1 LTSAGPI
8 FTILELGGLQR
19 WSQPCC
25 DNEKKK
31 KGALLEQ
38 RTANSEYQKT
48 NIFVMM
54 NPLKRLA
61 GQTAVYGFSSV
72 LGRILGYL
80 LVPLYTRVFL
90 PGEYGTV
97 NVFYAY
103 ASFLMVILTYGME
116 TSFFRFHE
124 SEDNKDKVFSSGV
137 ISLLVSSLVFL
148 FLASVFA
155 QPIARWIEYAGHKEY
170 VIWFAWMLSLDAM
183 SAIPFARLRSQ
194 NKAARFATIKF
205 IGIFINIGLNL
216 FFLLLC
222 PWLSAHLN
230 EGLFTKIL
238 YLIYRPDWHIEYI
251 FISNLIA
258 SAVTLLLL
266 IPEYRVI
273 HWQIDKKL
281 WRRMIIYAFPL
292 LFAGMAG
299 MINETFDRL
308 LLRYLLP
315 AGISSYQVGIYSA
328 CYKISILMT
337 IFIQAYK
344 YAAEPFFFAQAKEK
358 DAKLVYARI
367 MDYFIITVS
376 LIFLATMLFLDDFIL
391 RLLVGKKYWEGQKVI
406 PILMMA
412 NLFLG
417 VYYNLSIWY
426 KLTSKTYWG
435 AWLSVI
441 GAVITL
447 ALNFWWI
454 PLSADHLIYGY
465 LGSAWA
471 TFICYGSMM
480 ILSYFIGQK
489 FFPVPY
495 NVFKFGGY
503 LGLAVLLYIV
513 GKFVPIESL
522 FARIVFHSFLLLIFG
537 GIVWLIER
545 RTLAKS
551 L

>member
-1 LTSAGPI
+1 
-8 FTILELGGLQR
+8 
-19 WSQPCC
+19 
-25 DNEKKK
+25 
-31 KGALLEQ
+31 
-38 RTANSEYQKT
+38 
-48 NIFVMM
+48 M

-61 GQTAVYGFSSV
+61 GQTAVYGLPSI

-80 LVPLYTRVFL
+80 LVPLYTRVFW
-90 PGEYGTV
+90 PGDYGTV

-116 TSFFRFHE
+116 TAFFRFNE
-124 SEDNKDKVFSSGV
+124 AEENKEKVFSAGMV
-137 ISLLVSSLVFL
+137 SLVVSSLVFL
-148 FLASVFA
+148 FLTSVFA
-155 QPIARWIEYAGHKEY
+155 QTIARWIEYPDHKEY
-170 VIWFAWMLSLDAM
+170 VIWFAWMLSLDAL
-183 SAIPFARLRSQ
+183 SAIPFAKLRSQ
-194 NKAARFATIKF
+194 NKARRFATIKF
-205 IGIFINIGLNL
+205 INIFINIGLNL

-222 PWLSAHLN
+222 PYLMNHFK
-230 EGLFTKIL
+230 EGPVTKIIHL
-238 YLIYRPDWHIEYI
+238 VYRDDWRIEYI

-258 SAVTLLLL
+258 SAATLILL
-266 IPEYRVI
+266 IPQYTGLR
-273 HWQIDKKL
+273 WQIDKKL

-299 MINETFDRL
+299 MVNETFDRL

-315 AGISSYQVGIYSA
+315 ENVSSYQVGIYSA

-358 DAKLVYARI
+358 DAKMVYAKI

-376 LIFLATMLFLDDFIL
+376 LIFLATMLYLNDFVM
-391 RLLVGKKYWEGQKVI
+391 RVLVGKRYWEGKGVI

-426 KLTSKTYWG
+426 KLTSKTLWG

-447 ALNFWWI
+447 SLNFWWI
-454 PLSADHLIYGY
+454 PLSPDHLIYGY

-471 TFICYGSMM
+471 TFICYGAMM
-480 ILSYFIGQK
+480 ILSYLIGQK
-489 FFPVPY
+489 YFPVPY
-495 NVFKFGGY
+495 NLLKFFGY
-503 LGLAVLLYIV
+503 LGLAVLLYVISV
-513 GKFVPIESL
+513 LVPIEPAFL
-522 FARIVFHSFLLLIFG
+522 RIAFHTLLLLVFAG
-537 GIVWLIER
+537 VAWHIEKPG
-545 RTLAKS
+545 LAKVF
-551 L
+551 

>member
-1 LTSAGPI
+1 
-8 FTILELGGLQR
+8 
-19 WSQPCC
+19 
-25 DNEKKK
+25 
-31 KGALLEQ
+31 
-38 RTANSEYQKT
+38 
-48 NIFVMM
+48 M

-61 GQTAVYGFSSV
+61 GQTAVYGLPSI

-80 LVPLYTRVFL
+80 LVPLYTRVFW
-90 PGEYGTV
+90 PGDYGTV

-103 ASFLMVILTYGME
+103 ASFLMVVLTYGME
-116 TSFFRFHE
+116 TAFFRFNE
-124 SEDNKDKVFSSGV
+124 AEENKERVFSAGM
-137 ISLLVSSLVFL
+137 ISLIVSSLAFL
-148 FLASVFA
+148 FFTSVFA
-155 QPIARWIEYAGHKEY
+155 QPIARWIDYPDHKEY
-170 VIWFAWMLSLDAM
+170 VIWFAWMLSLDAL

-194 NKAARFATIKF
+194 NKAKQFATVKF
-205 IGIFINIGLNL
+205 INIFINIGLNL

-222 PWLSAHLN
+222 PYLANHFR
-230 EGLFTKIL
+230 EGLVPKIL
-238 YLIYRPDWHIEYI
+238 HLVYRSDWRIEYI

-258 SAVTLLLL
+258 SAATMVLLLPQYKNL
-266 IPEYRVI
+266 R
-273 HWQIDKKL
+273 WQIDKKL

-299 MINETFDRL
+299 MVNETFDRL

-315 AGISSYQVGIYSA
+315 ENIASYQVGIYSA

-358 DAKLVYARI
+358 DAKIMYAKI

-376 LIFLATMLFLDDFIL
+376 LIFLATMLYLNDFVMRI
-391 RLLVGKKYWEGQKVI
+391 LVGRRYWEGKGVI

-426 KLTSKTYWG
+426 KLTSKTLWG

-454 PLSADHLIYGY
+454 PLSPDHLIYGY

-471 TFICYGSMM
+471 TFICYASMM
-480 ILSYFIGQK
+480 ILSYLIGQK
-489 FFPVPY
+489 YFPVPY
-495 NVFKFGGY
+495 NLLKFFGY
-503 LGLAVLLYIV
+503 LGLSVLLYVISV
-513 GKFVPIESL
+513 LVHIEPAVL
-522 FARIVFHSFLLLIFG
+522 RIAFHTLLLLIFAG
-537 GIVWLIER
+537 VAWRIEKPG
-545 RTLAKS
+545 LAKVF
-551 L
+551 